1 MGFFLV
7 VVGVYIEIIFKEIIV
22 KIIIIKKLIW
32 KFIIIKGKSINS
44 IIFFI

>member
-7 VVGVYIEIIFKEIIV
+7 AAGAYTEITPKEITV

-32 KFIIIKGKSINS
+32 KFTITKGKSINS
-44 IIFFI
+44 IILST